1 MSRKS
6 SSETRVVSNMLPIR
20 TDSSQN
26 LRRNDVERQ
35 ARSMVTRTA
44 RSHSATGMSCSS
56 ATLVASSNSM
66 PGVTPSCPPSR
77 FW

>member
-1 MSRKS
+1 MSRRS
-6 SSETRVVSNMLPIR
+6 SSDTRVVSNMLLISI
-20 TDSSQN
+20 DSSQN
-26 LRRNDVERQ
+26 LRTNDVDRQ

-44 RSHSATGMSCSS
+44 RSHSATGTACSS
-56 ATLVASSNSM
+56 AALVASSSSV